1 MMRTPPPLWAL
12 DSEGHSRL
20 LGSVAKLAAL
30 AQAVV
35 GVSKTYCFLGL
46 GARPGGETVGFFALL
61 SCLLCPFLLFP
72 FLPSCLPGMPLL
84 HRLPGLRLLE
94 RPPGWPKLLLFLWAR
109 GPVGVQTAGFFFY
122 AMFSNVV
129 GMFLL
134 GIVCFN
140 NATLH
145 PGYNWLF
152 LQIR

>member
-30 AQAVV
+30 AQAAV
-35 GVSKTYCFLGL
+35 GVSKTFCFWAWGPVRVGKLLG
-46 GARPGGETVGFFALL
+46 F
-61 SCLLCPFLLFP
+61 LLCCPAFSVPFPLFP

-152 LQIR
+152 LQIC